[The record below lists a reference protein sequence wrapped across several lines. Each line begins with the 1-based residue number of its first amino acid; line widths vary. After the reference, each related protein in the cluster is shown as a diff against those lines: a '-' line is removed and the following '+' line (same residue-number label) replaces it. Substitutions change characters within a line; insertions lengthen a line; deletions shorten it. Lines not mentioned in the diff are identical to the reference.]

1 MLLAGCK
8 FQSSHCC
15 SSGAGLGWTEGRG
28 REGRKAGAG
37 APRLSSSRILSP
49 RRRATCPRDSRA
61 GRANSR
67 GRVLTN
73 LHEAPGVRA
82 SQKAGE
88 PAAGEETTRRPGG
101 CAPRTCASRRCPGA
115 ARGRPGRERARA
127 WTRPRAGAAPAER
140 ARGRLRA
147 EGVAQPRRGPRPPTH
162 PPPAP
167 GASGPVTF
175 LLSPHLFLLVAGV
188 HAAVGV
194 AGFKLQVPQA
204 HGQTGCVECVGGRE
218 MEGTLGWEKC
228 KGSASRAASRS
239 PVAAL
244 LPSARPLCPAAA
256 ATAAPQSLSTRSRLA
271 LT

>member
-73 LHEAPGVRA
+73 LHEAPGMRA

-88 PAAGEETTRRPGG
+88 PAAGEEKTQRPGG

-127 WTRPRAGAAPAER
+127 WTRPRTGAAPAER

-147 EGVAQPRRGPRPPTH
+147 EGAAQPRRGPRPPTH

-167 GASGPVTF
+167 GPRGRLPFSSLHTFFF
-175 LLSPHLFLLVAGV
+175 LLLGYMLPWGWLALSCKFPRLTGRQGVWSVWGGGKWRGHSGGKSAKALRPAPLAARPSPPSSPQPARSAPRPPPQQHLRAC
-188 HAAVGV
+188 
-194 AGFKLQVPQA
+194 Q
-204 HGQTGCVECVGGRE
+204 
-218 MEGTLGWEKC
+218 LGH
-228 KGSASRAASRS
+228 ASR
-239 PVAAL
+239 
-244 LPSARPLCPAAA
+244 
-256 ATAAPQSLSTRSRLA
+256 
-271 LT
+271 